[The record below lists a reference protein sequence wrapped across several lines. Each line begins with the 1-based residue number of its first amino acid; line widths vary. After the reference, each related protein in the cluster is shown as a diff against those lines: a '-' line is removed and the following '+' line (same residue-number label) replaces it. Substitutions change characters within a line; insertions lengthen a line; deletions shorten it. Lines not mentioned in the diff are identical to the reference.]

1 MRGSTIAER
10 PTGDWRGGSGLFQA
24 TADHHTLDALA
35 RAPRHMVKLC
45 RGGTKF
51 VEHRGVRYE
60 IKIAVGRSQWTW
72 IVHTSPKPLEGSIG
86 GPKRDA
92 ILAAEKTIDR
102 WWAKRLRTMK
112 VQAGAS
118 MPS

>member
-1 MRGSTIAER
+1 
-10 PTGDWRGGSGLFQA
+10 
-24 TADHHTLDALA
+24 
-35 RAPRHMVKLC
+35 VKLS

-51 VEHRGVRYE
+51 VEHRGVRNE

>member
-1 MRGSTIAER
+1 
-10 PTGDWRGGSGLFQA
+10 
-24 TADHHTLDALA
+24 
-35 RAPRHMVKLC
+35 VKLS